1 MDQDWKLFKL
11 DYSFFDE
18 DGNNPGRILL
28 QKRLGFLAF
37 SADQN
42 IPRRKFPHCSN
53 LLVEEARKSILQ
65 GLK

>member
-1 MDQDWKLFKL
+1 MDQDWESFRL
-11 DYSFFDE
+11 DYSFFGE
-18 DGNNPGRILL
+18 DGSNPGGILL

-42 IPRRKFPHCSN
+42 IPRRKFPHCSD
-53 LLVEEARKSILQ
+53 LLVEGARKSILQ